1 MHADMLLHLYRQ
13 GDGRDK
19 LGRHEVASHRRY
31 ASSLEGVC
39 VCLLCSVP
47 LSFLPDPKCFTVLA
61 LDKQ

>member
-1 MHADMLLHLYRQ
+1 MRASA
-13 GDGRDK
+13 
-19 LGRHEVASHRRY
+19 GRHEVASHRRY

-47 LSFLPDPKCFTVLA
+47 LSFLRDPMCFTVLA